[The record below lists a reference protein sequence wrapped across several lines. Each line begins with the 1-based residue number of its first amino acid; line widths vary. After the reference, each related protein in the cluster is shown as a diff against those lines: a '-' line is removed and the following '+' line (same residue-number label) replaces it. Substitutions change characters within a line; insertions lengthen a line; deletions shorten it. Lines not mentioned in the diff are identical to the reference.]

1 MDTFVLE
8 FERRE
13 KRRVSETV
21 FLSNNAYRVS
31 FSRNSDRLHNRRL
44 PSARLDTTN
53 KPIGFARESAGPEIG
68 FPSKTSVATNILLV
82 SGGPRANARASPHKL
97 YPISSSSSSS
107 SSQVDLDDTV
117 PFLSI
122 SFYCV
127 IHFIISRLTPWI
139 LSSSPYYLFSLFLN
153 LLHSFHIP
161 FRCNE
166 EKCRVRI
173 INNE

>member
-1 MDTFVLE
+1 MDKFVLE

-21 FLSNNAYRVS
+21 FLSNNAYWVS

-82 SGGPRANARASPHKL
+82 SGGPWGNARASPHKPL
-97 YPISSSSSSS
+97 PISSSSFH
-107 SSQVDLDDTV
+107 VDLDDTV

-153 LLHSFHIP
+153 LLRSFHIP